1 VKSAFITFE
10 GADGGGKSTQLKRLA
25 GYYQARG
32 KDVVVT
38 REPGGTSL
46 AEEIRN
52 LLLDPRKKVVGAAE
66 VLLYA
71 AARAEHVE
79 QLIKPALLGG
89 KTVLCDRFIDSS
101 VAYQGFGRG
110 LPINTIMEV
119 NYFASGGLEPDLTI
133 VLDLSYDQSMSRIAS
148 RTSRAGL
155 DRIEQEQAD
164 FHRRVRAGFLW
175 ISEKFPQRV
184 KLIDAS
190 LPKGQVF
197 AKVIEQ
203 LHGAG
208 LVE

>member
-1 VKSAFITFE
+1 MKSAFITFE
-10 GADGGGKSTQLKRLA
+10 GTDGAGKSTQLRRLVD
-25 GYYQARG
+25 YYKVRG
-32 KDVVVT
+32 TDVVIT

-52 LLLDPRKKVVGAAE
+52 LLLDPGKKVVGPAE

-71 AARAEHVE
+71 AARAQHVE
-79 QLIKPALLGG
+79 QLIKPALVAG

-119 NYFASGGLEPDLTI
+119 NHFASGGLEPDLTI
-133 VLDLSYDQSMSRIAS
+133 VLDLSYDQAMSRIAL
-148 RTSRAGL
+148 RTSRVGL

-164 FHRRVRAGFLW
+164 FHRRVREGFLW
-175 ISEKFPQRV
+175 LREKFPQRV

-190 LPKGQVF
+190 LPQEVVF
-197 AKVIEQ
+197 AKIIEELQ
-203 LHGAG
+203 GAR
-208 LVE
+208 LVD